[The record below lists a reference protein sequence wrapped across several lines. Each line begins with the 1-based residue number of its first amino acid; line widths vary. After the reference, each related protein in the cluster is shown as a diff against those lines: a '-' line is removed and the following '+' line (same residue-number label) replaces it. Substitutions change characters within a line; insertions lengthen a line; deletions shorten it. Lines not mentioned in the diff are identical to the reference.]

1 MPDAP
6 APPRYDLDVSVIIP
20 ALEAMPHALR
30 IVRLL
35 AEQSHDFS
43 FEILL
48 VLNHEEREIEAE
60 LPARA
65 RILFCPERGAFFARN
80 AGIRAARGR
89 VLAFTDSDCTPTSSW
104 LSEGYKAVRTHD
116 YSGLVAGRI
125 APYYGRKTDVA
136 IFESAFSFRQD
147 RYVAAGFGATGNLWV
162 PADIV
167 RTIRAF
173 DPAMLGAGDVEFGL
187 RARAAGIPIFH
198 APESVVGH
206 ECRTGLLDLLAK
218 ERRLAGG
225 EVLLTRSTSLSGHRI
240 ARLDDEWRWAKR
252 RYSLIRSAHPGARGL
267 RLQAIS
273 LLVLLARAGEK
284 ILVRAGKRPLR
295 H

>member
-1 MPDAP
+1 M
-6 APPRYDLDVSVIIP
+6 
-20 ALEAMPHALR
+20 EK
-30 IVRLL
+30 
-35 AEQSHDFS
+35 
-43 FEILL
+43 
-48 VLNHEEREIEAE
+48 
-60 LPARA
+60 
-65 RILFCPERGAFFARN
+65 GAFLARN
-80 AGIRAARGR
+80 AGISAARGR

-104 LSEGYKAVRTHD
+104 LAEGYKAVRTHD
-116 YSGLVAGRI
+116 FRVLVAGRV

-167 RTIRAF
+167 RTIGVF

-187 RARAAGIPIFH
+187 RARGANVPIVYV
-198 APESVVGH
+198 PECIVGH
-206 ECRTGLLDLLAK
+206 ESRAGLYDLLVK

-225 EVLLTRSTSLSGHRI
+225 EVLLARSAALADCRVATL
-240 ARLDDEWRWAKR
+240 ADEWRWARR
-252 RYSLIRSAHPGARGL
+252 RYKVIRSAYPGPRGL
-267 RLQAIS
+267 NLHAIS

-284 ILVRAGKRPLR
+284 TLVSAGKRPLR